1 MIQLINDDL
10 QYTYNCV
17 NPCGEDDI
25 IVEVKND
32 FRSQDANVGLSVSS
46 NMLQFIKE
54 DADEV
59 RYLIDTGY
67 DYKVNL
73 NNLALYQ
80 LDLMNYEDDGI
91 IVKVPIISS
100 SLKDYLQNTTLEALQ
115 IAKAATVAFVKK
127 PSVAVSFHSE
137 GTAVGSGIGSIM
149 TLTDIGVEA
158 ISGTLPNNM
167 QLYSNEYSTAFVRR
181 ALPLGDARVNAPDS
195 TIVIE
200 GDILV
205 ERGGGS
211 LPRGLVVNLQSAIIG
226 VLDDNSEVVIGTP
239 VMRTETYNITE
250 GVSYHYVMSRN
261 DFPTIRIAEDAY
273 VDPVTL
279 ESHLLVGAFQ
289 QYSLSFRTIYL
300 TGQTPTPGKVNVS
313 VNQNITIEGEM
324 FFLDYRLPAISMS
337 SIQQELNTKGISI
350 PIISG
355 NYYITSAN
363 VDKLR
368 STRLLDIVTFF
379 ARMKGNVLDF
389 STINVCA
396 GHDLFYWGFV
406 NLGNTYCNWQKK
418 GFPQCFS
425 HKIGQ
430 NPSKLRLSN
439 TPESMW
445 QNTYTTAQNS
455 QLLKEDSITS
465 PIISDGAEILNVL
478 ISNSQEVFIVDNSN
492 SELTSDDDLP
502 INYSFSAVCVAYNNR
517 ERIFSNAPVMMNEFT
532 PADTSGV
539 VFTIPNHIAGLTT
552 LSTISYK
559 GQPRLSPYTI
569 EMDVP
574 MTQSLI
580 AQILSQGY
588 LVGVTIDGTDYY
600 VEECSLKL
608 APHQCH
614 LSLREVISTPL

>member
-1 MIQLINDDL
+1 MIQLINYDL

-32 FRSQDANVGLSVSS
+32 FRSQDANIGLSVSS

-115 IAKAATVAFVKK
+115 IAKASIVSFAKK
-127 PSVAVSFHSE
+127 PNIIVKFHCDGTSVVNNVGDTVSLASLGIEAV
-137 GTAVGSGIGSIM
+137 
-149 TLTDIGVEA
+149 
-158 ISGTLPNNM
+158 SGTLPDNM
-167 QLYSNEYSTAFVRR
+167 QLYSNQYGRVFARRSIPIYSADEYAPNTTISANGV
-181 ALPLGDARVNAPDS
+181 VN
-195 TIVIE
+195 
-200 GDILV
+200 LQ
-205 ERGGGS
+205 RGGGS
-211 LPRGLVVNLQSAIIG
+211 GILRDLHIG
-226 VLDDNSEVVIGTP
+226 FGSRIVAEYEDGSTHTLSSILYWHNFTVE
-239 VMRTETYNITE
+239 EN
-250 GVSYHYVMSRN
+250 VSYPFSLTHN
-261 DFPTIRIAEDAY
+261 NIPTLRKSADTY
-273 VDPVTL
+273 SGNTL
-279 ESHLLVGAFQ
+279 VAVWQEYIMAFQ
-289 QYSLSFRTIYL
+289 VYL
-300 TGQTPTPGKVNVS
+300 IPSEPIDWSKYNLI
-313 VNQNITIEGEM
+313 VNQDITIEGEM

-337 SIQQELNTKGISI
+337 SIQQELNNKGISI

-379 ARMKGNVLDF
+379 ARMKGAVLDF

-425 HKIGQ
+425 QKIGQ

-445 QNTYTTAQNS
+445 QNTYITDHNS

-478 ISNSQEVFIVDNSN
+478 ISNSQEVFIVDNMN

-588 LVGVTIDGTDYY
+588 LVGVTIDSTDYY
-600 VEECSLKL
+600 VEECSFKL
-608 APHQCH
+608 APNQCH